1 MSETGMSETGMK
13 ETNQARPADAAA
25 RLALRDRFLAEAGWG
40 SAAIKLLAG
49 DASFR
54 HYDRL
59 TLGDRTRVLMDAPP
73 PMEDVRPFVRIG
85 RLLKEL
91 GFSAPE
97 IHAADTEAGFLL
109 LEDLGD
115 RTYTR
120 ELESGGD
127 EESLY
132 ALATDTLVAL
142 HDRVPPDELRLLPVF
157 EDARA
162 LREVQLLLD
171 WYWPAHFG
179 APAPD
184 AVRAEFVAA
193 WEEVLPRRLDVPQ
206 NIALF
211 DFHVDNLLV
220 LKDRKGIAACGLLD
234 FQDAVLAPVT
244 FDLVSLLEDVRRHVP
259 WDLMRRMIRRYL
271 AAKPAIDPDKFMA
284 AYAIVGGQR
293 NTRIAGTF
301 ARLLRRDGKGWYQR
315 FMPRVWELI
324 AHDISHPAMAPVA
337 AWYARHLPPGERRAI
352 AT

>member
-1 MSETGMSETGMK
+1 MSDMQNIK
-13 ETNQARPADAAA
+13 DAAVRIA
-25 RLALRDRFLAEAGWG
+25 RRDQFLAAAGWG
-40 SAAIKLLAG
+40 KASIRLLAG

-59 TLGDRTRVLMDAPP
+59 TMDDRTLVLMDAPP

-91 GFSAPE
+91 GFSAPQV
-97 IHAADTEAGFLL
+97 HAEDAEAGFLL

-115 RTYTR
+115 QTYTR
-120 ELESGGD
+120 ELDAGGD
-127 EESLY
+127 AHALY
-132 ALATDTLVAL
+132 ALAIDTLIAL
-142 HDRVPPDELRLLPVF
+142 HDRVPPAALTALPTF
-157 EDARA
+157 DDARA

-184 AVRAEFVAA
+184 NVRADFVSA
-193 WEEVLPRRLDVPQ
+193 WQQVLPRRFEVPQ
-206 NIALF
+206 SIALF

-220 LKDRKGIAACGLLD
+220 LKGRKGIEACGLLD

-244 FDLVSLLEDVRRHVP
+244 FDLVSLLEDVRRNLP
-259 WDLMRRMIRRYL
+259 WDLMQVMIDRYL
-271 AAKPAIDPDKFMA
+271 AANPALDPARFMA
-284 AYAIVGGQR
+284 AYAIIGGQR

-301 ARLLRRDGKGWYQR
+301 ARLLKRDGKGWYQR

-324 AHDISHPAMAPVA
+324 AHDLKHPAMAPVA
-337 AWYARHLPPGERRAI
+337 QWYERHLPPAERGAI
-352 AT
+352 STD

>member
-1 MSETGMSETGMK
+1 MIGATMEAG
-13 ETNQARPADAAA
+13 ARSARRDA
-25 RLALRDRFLAEAGWG
+25 FLAEAGWG
-40 SAAIKLLAG
+40 RADLRLLAG

-59 TLGDRTRVLMDAPP
+59 TMDGRTAVLMDAPP
-73 PMEDVRPFVRIG
+73 PMENVRPFVRIG
-85 RLLKEL
+85 RLLKGL

-97 IHAADTEAGFLL
+97 IYAEDPEAGFLL

-115 RTYTR
+115 QTYTR
-120 ELESGGD
+120 ELDAGGNA
-127 EESLY
+127 EQLY
-132 ALATDTLVAL
+132 ALATDTLIAL
-142 HDRVPPDELRLLPVF
+142 HKSVPPAELDLLPVF

-179 APAPD
+179 SPAPD
-184 AVRAEFVAA
+184 DVRHEFVAA
-193 WEEVLPRRLDVPQ
+193 WQQILPLREAAPKSM
-206 NIALF
+206 ALF

-220 LKDRKGIAACGLLD
+220 LKDRQGIAACGLLD

-259 WDLMRRMIRRYL
+259 WDLMDRMIARYL
-271 AAKPAIDPDKFMA
+271 AANPGIDRDAYMA
-284 AYAIVGGQR
+284 AYAIIGAQR

-301 ARLLRRDGKGWYQR
+301 ARLLKRDGKPWYQR

-324 AHDISHPAMAPVA
+324 AHDLQHPALAPVA
-337 AWYARHLPPGERRAI
+337 SWYARHLPVSERASLP
-352 AT
+352 TQ

>member
-1 MSETGMSETGMK
+1 MSGLTMT
-13 ETNQARPADAAA
+13 ADADG
-25 RLALRDRFLAEAGWG
+25 RLVRRDSFLKRAGWG
-40 SAAIKLLAG
+40 EAELRLLAG

-59 TLGDRTRVLMDAPP
+59 TLNGRTAVLMDAPP
-73 PMEDVRPFVRIG
+73 PMENVRPFIRIG

-97 IHAADTEAGFLL
+97 IYAEDAEAGFLL

-115 RTYTR
+115 QTYTR
-120 ELESGGD
+120 ELDAGGD
-127 EESLY
+127 AEMLY
-132 ALATDTLVAL
+132 ALATDALIAL
-142 HDRVPPDELRLLPVF
+142 HRVVPQADLDTLPVF
-157 EDARA
+157 EDSRA

-179 APAPD
+179 VPAPD
-184 AVRAEFVAA
+184 DVRAEFVAA
-193 WEEVLPRRLDVPQ
+193 WTQVLPQREKAPKT
-206 NIALF
+206 IALF

-259 WDLMRRMIRRYL
+259 WDLMTRMIERYL
-271 AAKPAIDPDKFMA
+271 AASPEIDRDAYMA
-284 AYAIVGGQR
+284 AYAIIGAQR

-301 ARLLRRDGKGWYQR
+301 SRLLKRDGKPWYQR
-315 FMPRVWELI
+315 FMPRVWELV
-324 AHDISHPAMAPVA
+324 AHDIQHPVMAPVA
-337 AWYARHLPPGERRAI
+337 AWYARHLPVADRVTLKAE
-352 AT
+352 

>member
-1 MSETGMSETGMK
+1 MNQITPNASERT
-13 ETNQARPADAAA
+13 AR
-25 RLALRDRFLAEAGWG
+25 RDRFLAEAGWG
-40 SAAIKLLAG
+40 AAEIRLLAG

-59 TLGDRTRVLMDAPP
+59 TLDGRTRVLMDAPP

-85 RLLKEL
+85 RLLKDL

-97 IHAADTEAGFLL
+97 IHAADVEAGFLL

-120 ELESGGD
+120 ELDAGGD
-127 EESLY
+127 AEALY
-132 ALATDTLVAL
+132 ALATDTLIAL
-142 HDRVPPDELRLLPVF
+142 HDRVPPAELDQLPVF
-157 EDARA
+157 DDARA

-179 APAPD
+179 APAPE
-184 AVRAEFVAA
+184 AVRAGFVAA
-193 WEEVLPRRLDVPQ
+193 WREVLPRRHAVPQ
-206 NIALF
+206 SIALF

-220 LKDRKGIAACGLLD
+220 LKERKGIEACGLLD

-244 FDLVSLLEDVRRHVP
+244 FDLVSLLEDVRRDLP
-259 WDLMRRMIRRYL
+259 WDLMQRMIDRYL
-271 AAKPAIDPDKFMA
+271 AANPAITRDDFMA
-284 AYAIVGGQR
+284 AYAIIGGQR

-301 ARLLRRDGKGWYQR
+301 ARLLKRDGKDWYQR

-324 AHDISHPAMAPVA
+324 AHDISHPVMAPVA
-337 AWYARHLPPGERRAI
+337 AWYAHYLPPEERRAVT
-352 AT
+352 A

>member
-1 MSETGMSETGMK
+1 MSDPVAM
-13 ETNQARPADAAA
+13 ADAVA
-25 RLALRDRFLAEAGWG
+25 RAERRDQFLKRAGWG
-40 SAAIKLLAG
+40 QAERRLLAG

-59 TLGDRTRVLMDAPP
+59 TMNGKTAVLMDAPP
-73 PMEDVRPFVRIG
+73 PMENVRPFVRIG

-97 IHAADTEAGFLL
+97 IFAEDTDNGFLL

-115 RTYTR
+115 QTYTR
-120 ELESGGD
+120 ELDAGGD
-127 EESLY
+127 AEMLY
-132 ALATDTLVAL
+132 ALATDTLIAL
-142 HDRVPPDELRLLPVF
+142 HKALPLSVLDTLPVF
-157 EDARA
+157 DDARA
-162 LREVQLLLD
+162 LREVQLVLD

-179 APAPD
+179 TPVPD
-184 AVRAEFVAA
+184 DVRAEFVVA
-193 WEEVLPRRLDVPQ
+193 WQQVLPRRQAAPQ
-206 NIALF
+206 TMALF

-259 WDLMRRMIRRYL
+259 WDLMTRMIDRYL
-271 AAKPAIDPDKFMA
+271 AAKPEIDRAAYMA
-284 AYAIVGGQR
+284 AYAIIGAQR

-301 ARLLRRDGKGWYQR
+301 ARLLKRDGKPWYQR

-324 AHDISHPAMAPVA
+324 AHDIKHPALAPVA
-337 AWYARHLPPGERRAI
+337 AWYARHLPESHRASL
-352 AT
+352 ATE

>member
-1 MSETGMSETGMK
+1 MNEMK
-13 ETNQARPADAAA
+13 HSAEASARITQ
-25 RLALRDRFLAEAGWG
+25 RDRFLQMAGWNT
-40 SAAIKLLAG
+40 AEIRLLAG

-59 TLGDRTRVLMDAPP
+59 TLAGSTAVLMDAPP

-97 IHAADTEAGFLL
+97 IRAEDAEAGFLL

-115 RTYTR
+115 QTYTR
-120 ELESGGD
+120 ELNAGGD
-127 EESLY
+127 AEALY
-132 ALATDTLVAL
+132 ALATDTLIAL
-142 HDRVPPDELRLLPVF
+142 HDRVPPAALGSLPVF
-157 EDARA
+157 DDARA

-179 APAPD
+179 KPAPED
-184 AVRAEFVAA
+184 VRAEFIAA
-193 WEEVLPRRLDVPQ
+193 WQQVLPSRRDVPQ
-206 NIALF
+206 SIALF

-220 LKDRKGIAACGLLD
+220 LKDRKGIEACGLLD
-234 FQDAVLAPVT
+234 FQDAVLAPIT
-244 FDLVSLLEDVRRHVP
+244 FDLVSLLEDVRRDLP
-259 WDLMRRMIRRYL
+259 WDLMARMINRYL
-271 AAKPAIDPDKFMA
+271 AANPAIAKDNFMA
-284 AYAIVGGQR
+284 AYAVIGGQR

-301 ARLLRRDGKGWYQR
+301 ARLLKRDGKGWYQR

-337 AWYARHLPPGERRAI
+337 AWFARYLPPAERAAI
-352 AT
+352 ATE